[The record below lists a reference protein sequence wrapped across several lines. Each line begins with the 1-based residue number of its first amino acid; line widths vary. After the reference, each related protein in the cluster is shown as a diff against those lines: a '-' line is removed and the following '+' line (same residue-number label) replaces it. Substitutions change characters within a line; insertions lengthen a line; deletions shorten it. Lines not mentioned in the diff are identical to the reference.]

1 LPRSADVLFHG
12 LADTATVRGSVRFAV
27 GAGLG
32 AAALAAYLLF
42 VGVDTVLDRL
52 TAITLATA
60 AVVAVLVVLEG
71 AADGIG
77 VWASVRPLGE
87 GLTPAQ
93 GVQFAL
99 AGDFF
104 DTLSPAGPVTSEP
117 IMARFIGVTTETTY
131 SGALAVRS
139 VAKYVKSGSQVLVS
153 LALGVALLLGGN
165 SQRVVLLTLAGAL
178 GVILVVGVV
187 LVVLRHQLE
196 RGLVAVLA
204 PVVVRVSGLLRAE
217 PYDRATVAAAVARY
231 RERVGLF
238 RDRPDLVG
246 LIALGGLLEQVLTAT
261 ALWVALSG
269 AGAPV
274 AWLPIVVV
282 IPLPQAASIV
292 PVPASLGAYD
302 LLLAGALTLVTGAA
316 AAAAAAAVLVLRT
329 AAIPFGLG
337 AGGLCVAFLRG
348 WRPV

>member
-1 LPRSADVLFHG
+1 M
-12 LADTATVRGSVRFAV
+12 RGYVRFAV

-32 AAALAAYLLF
+32 AAALAAYLWF
-42 VGVDTVLDRL
+42 VGVGTVLDRL
-52 TAITLATA
+52 GAVTLSVA

-77 VWASVRPLGE
+77 VWASVRPLGD
-87 GLTPAQ
+87 GLTGPQ

-117 IMARFIGVTTETTY
+117 IMARFIGVTTDTTY

-153 LALGVALLLGGN
+153 LALGAVLLLGGN

-187 LVVLRHQLE
+187 LVVLRRQLS

-204 PVVVRVSGLLRAE
+204 PVVARVSGLWRAE
-217 PYDRATVAAAVARY
+217 PLDRAAVEAAVARY
-231 RERVGLF
+231 RERIGLF
-238 RDRPDLVG
+238 RDRPDLLA

-282 IPLPQAASIV
+282 IPLPQAASVV

-316 AAAAAAAVLVLRT
+316 AAAAAAAVLLLRT
-329 AAIPFGLG
+329 AAIPFALG